1 MKNYEGNKRISY
13 KKILSMLLALVIA
26 SSVFSPME
34 GLAAGKE
41 DAEIIRLGDTIR
53 GVGAGA
59 GHWMKA
65 TGDIFPNGY

>member
-1 MKNYEGNKRISY
+1 
-13 KKILSMLLALVIA
+13 MLLALVIA

-59 GHWMKA
+59 GHWMKT